1 MILNLLIT
9 RKEWDDHKTDY
20 FAVSSLCPIIS
31 RQPPSGTRNWQW
43 TRKAEDPGKAPKLE
57 GDRVSHEYHIRRAN
71 LMSYPARGLL
81 QV

>member
-31 RQPPSGTRNWQW
+31 RQPPSGGIRLYPRHHRSRWNQH
-43 TRKAEDPGKAPKLE
+43 GKGEILPVL
-57 GDRVSHEYHIRRAN
+57 
-71 LMSYPARGLL
+71 
-81 QV
+81 